1 MANTD
6 DLDEY
11 DAELEL
17 RLKKEYADVFQIFK
31 YCVITDEATYLCN
44 ELAVDCVPHAAYL
57 LFELDMQDVWVWD
70 RNRPTR
76 IIPRAHVFTTG
87 DVTVEQLKG
96 TEEELEAALPS
107 NVLEQLRVQLA
118 IDADPDDDDDED
130 DDSSA
135 SGGES
140 VTSSENDE
148 DSHPEGRGT
157 ASDAGSDA
165 DA

>member
-17 RLKKEYADVFQIFK
+17 RLKKEYADVFQIFT
-31 YCVITDEATYLCN
+31 YCVVTDEATYLCN
-44 ELAVDCVPHAAYL
+44 ELAIDCVPHAAYL
-57 LFELDMQDVWVWD
+57 LFELDMRDVWVWD

-96 TEEELEAALPS
+96 DEDQIEAALPKD
-107 NVLEQLRVQLA
+107 VLDQLRLHLETEAGRLA
-118 IDADPDDDDDED
+118 GELGDAAAGVDEVRDD
-130 DDSSA
+130 
-135 SGGES
+135 
-140 VTSSENDE
+140 
-148 DSHPEGRGT
+148 
-157 ASDAGSDA
+157 ASDAGSDDDGDSA
-165 DA
+165 DN

>member
-17 RLKKEYADVFQIFK
+17 RLKKEYADVFQIFT
-31 YCVITDEATYLCN
+31 YCVVTDEATYLCN

-57 LFELDMQDVWVWD
+57 LFELDMRDVWVWD

-96 TEEELEAALPS
+96 DEDQIETALPKG
-107 NVLEQLRVQLA
+107 VLDQLRVHLEAEAGRLA
-118 IDADPDDDDDED
+118 AELDEVALTEETETDDDAE
-130 DDSSA
+130 SA
-135 SGGES
+135 
-140 VTSSENDE
+140 EN
-148 DSHPEGRGT
+148 
-157 ASDAGSDA
+157 
-165 DA
+165 

>member
-96 TEEELEAALPS
+96 TEAELEAALPS

-118 IDADPDDDDDED
+118 IDADGDEES
-130 DDSSA
+130 DDSD
-135 SGGES
+135 G
-140 VTSSENDE
+140 
-148 DSHPEGRGT
+148 DSDAPNTGHEEAPPEGRES

-165 DA
+165 DS

>member
-44 ELAVDCVPHAAYL
+44 ELAVDCVPHSAYL

-76 IIPRAHVFTTG
+76 IIPRAHIFTTG

-96 TEEELEAALPS
+96 TEAELEAAMPS

-118 IDADPDDDDDED
+118 IDADSESEESED
-130 DDSSA
+130 SDA
-135 SGGES
+135 
-140 VTSSENDE
+140 SSEGGDAPAAPDASA
-148 DSHPEGRGT
+148 DSGERGPAPEL
-157 ASDAGSDA
+157 GSEPES
-165 DA
+165 

>member
-17 RLKKEYADVFQIFK
+17 RLKKEYADVFQIFR
-31 YCVITDEATYLCN
+31 YCVVTDEATYLCN

-57 LFELDMQDVWVWD
+57 LFELDMRDVWVWD

-96 TEEELEAALPS
+96 TEDEIEAALPK
-107 NVLEQLRVQLA
+107 NVLEQLRAHLDLEA
-118 IDADPDDDDDED
+118 GRIEAEMPEPDDED
-130 DDSSA
+130 DDAEPS
-135 SGGES
+135 
-140 VTSSENDE
+140 
-148 DSHPEGRGT
+148 PEQE
-157 ASDAGSDA
+157 APEA
-165 DA
+165 